1 MPYLTQ
7 HTAQLPVKS
16 VVISGLDDS
25 YDLPTHLPARA
36 VKPLRWSQYDGV
48 FGL

>member
-1 MPYLTQ
+1 MSYLTQ

-16 VVISGLDDS
+16 VMISGLDDG
-25 YDLPTHLPARA
+25 YALPTNLPACA
-36 VKPLRWSQYDGV
+36 VKPLRWSQHDGT